1 MWAICMYKRSYYIVN
16 AVTAYRLIMAPVLV
30 MLVVNNHF
38 NLFRWL
44 LVLSFLTDAVDGF
57 FSRKYHVDSSAGA
70 RLDSLADDLTIAAA
84 LTGAVQFYPVFMREQ
99 LIWIAVL
106 GGMFLLQAI
115 LALIRYRKM
124 TSFHTRMAKL
134 AAIGQGIFFLLLF
147 FLDYRPYGVFYA
159 AVIITAV
166 DLAEEILMVLVLPQ
180 WKTDV
185 KGLYEAWKER
195 TTYL

>member
-1 MWAICMYKRSYYIVN
+1 
-16 AVTAYRLIMAPVLV
+16 
-30 MLVVNNHF
+30 
-38 NLFRWL
+38 
-44 LVLSFLTDAVDGF
+44 
-57 FSRKYHVDSSAGA
+57 
-70 RLDSLADDLTIAAA
+70 
-84 LTGAVQFYPVFMREQ
+84 
-99 LIWIAVL
+99 
-106 GGMFLLQAI
+106 
-115 LALIRYRKM
+115 
-124 TSFHTRMAKL
+124 MAKL